1 MVVVA
6 VNVAGAYL
14 AAAVLGVRPSAL
26 AGAVVLM
33 GEEVWT
39 GTPAMIS
46 ICFPPGTRKVKC
58 LFGSALCNFEKRKR
72 RTVCSQAQPVR

>member
-6 VNVAGAYL
+6 ADAAGAYL

-39 GTPAMIS
+39 GTPAM
-46 ICFPPGTRKVKC
+46 V
-58 LFGSALCNFEKRKR
+58 
-72 RTVCSQAQPVR
+72 

>member
-6 VNVAGAYL
+6 VDGAGAYL

-39 GTPAMIS
+39 GTPAMVS
-46 ICFPPGTRKVKC
+46 RCFPRVSRKVKC
-58 LFGSALCNFEKRKR
+58 LFGSALCSSEKRKR
-72 RTVCSQAQPVR
+72 STVCSQAEPVR

>member
-6 VNVAGAYL
+6 ADAAGAYL

-26 AGAVVLM
+26 AGAVVLI

-39 GTPAMIS
+39 GTPAIM
-46 ICFPPGTRKVKC
+46 
-58 LFGSALCNFEKRKR
+58 
-72 RTVCSQAQPVR
+72 